1 MQNSSLLAW
10 TIRKPLVDM
19 SCANIDHRTAANVSS
34 EWLTAAEAAEYL
46 KIRVRTLLLWA
57 RHGKVRG
64 YVLSGT
70 QRHVW
75 RFRREDLDAA
85 FLQPAEPHVLHSALS
100 SVRSAEKEAAR

>member
-1 MQNSSLLAW
+1 MQNSSSFSFTTWGPSVAALHANANG
-10 TIRKPLVDM
+10 TIATGA
-19 SCANIDHRTAANVSS
+19 ST
-34 EWLTAAEAAEYL
+34 EWLTAAEAAQYL
-46 KIRVRTLLLWA
+46 KIRTRTLLLWA
-57 RHGKVRG
+57 RQGKVKG

-85 FLQPAEPHVLHSALS
+85 FLQPAGPEVLHSALS